1 MVQKAGT
8 RTDLGNNIT
17 EVDTGVTGTSR
28 AYTISRLQKQHPD
41 LYQEVV
47 DGKLAKHRRPTSEE
61 HEGKGDA
68 VTFTK
73 GNANDYWQ
81 ARIQRD
87 CPEEL
92 DAIKSGEKG
101 ITPARSNRS
110 SSDQFFWISRHASR
124 ISLFVGS
131 RSGPTSRLMRRSF
144 SSSGISEERT
154 RCTPSLVA

>member
-1 MVQKAGT
+1 MGTVSWRNTRDQRQKNT
-8 RTDLGNNIT
+8 KVKVTPSPLLRVTPTTTGN
-17 EVDTGVTGTSR
+17 
-28 AYTISRLQKQHPD
+28 
-41 LYQEVV
+41 
-47 DGKLAKHRRPTSEE
+47 GKLAESRRPTKEE
-61 HEGKGDA
+61 QKNNPCAARVNEYG
-68 VTFTK
+68 T
-73 GNANDYWQ
+73 NDYWQ

-101 ITPARSNRS
+101 ITPALANRS
-110 SSDQFFWISRHASR
+110 SSLQVFWIARHASR

-131 RSGPTSRLMRRSF
+131 RSGPTSRLMRAAF